1 MLVSLARLGTA
12 LSDVEEFDL
21 DDPDVEP
28 HTMVDIPI
36 YGLPSTIPDTP
47 TVRIVLGGVDL
58 GDVVNDPETVLA
70 VLFDNA
76 AFRLVGWKLEL
87 AKPVEFCPG
96 GWGR

>member
-1 MLVSLARLGTA
+1 MNLGPLGAA
-12 LSDVEEFDL
+12 LSDSETFDL

-36 YGLPSTIPDTP
+36 YGLPATLPDTDH
-47 TVRIVLGGVDL
+47 VRVVLGGVDF

-76 AFRLVGWKLEL
+76 AFRLDGWKLEL
-87 AKPVEFCPG
+87 AKPVEFMPG
-96 GWGR
+96 GLGR